1 MTVTGRTS
9 VLAEAL
15 GGASLLARGFVLVF
29 TRRRLF
35 LLGALPPLITSVIFL
50 ALLITEIGNLDRV
63 IPDYPTWVRVL
74 IGIGAVGGSMLI
86 MVLVFT
92 AVTLAIG
99 GPAYEKISDLVE
111 RELGNPP
118 REVEEPMVRSMGRSA
133 RQSIGLLVVSL
144 AGAIVFALLGLVPI
158 LGQTVIPVLS
168 AGFGSWMLIIEL
180 IATPFQRRGLL
191 RIADRRSAM
200 AGRRART
207 LGFAVP
213 TFLLMGIP
221 FISVLAF
228 PAAAAGATML
238 ARDLLRSDP

>member
-1 MTVTGRTS
+1 MTDRTS

-63 IPDYPTWVRVL
+63 IPHYPAWIRVL

-111 RELGNPP
+111 RELEP
-118 REVEEPMVRSMGRSA
+118 RRARLRNRWCGRCHGRSA
-133 RQSIGLLVVSL
+133 S
-144 AGAIVFALLGLVPI
+144 
-158 LGQTVIPVLS
+158 
-168 AGFGSWMLIIEL
+168 
-180 IATPFQRRGLL
+180 
-191 RIADRRSAM
+191 RSACCWPRSP
-200 AGRRART
+200 ARSPSRCSDWSRSWGR
-207 LGFAVP
+207 P
-213 TFLLMGIP
+213 
-221 FISVLAF
+221 
-228 PAAAAGATML
+228 
-238 ARDLLRSDP
+238 

>member
-1 MTVTGRTS
+1 
-9 VLAEAL
+9 
-15 GGASLLARGFVLVF
+15 
-29 TRRRLF
+29 
-35 LLGALPPLITSVIFL
+35 
-50 ALLITEIGNLDRV
+50 
-63 IPDYPTWVRVL
+63 
-74 IGIGAVGGSMLI
+74 
-86 MVLVFT
+86 
-92 AVTLAIG
+92 
-99 GPAYEKISDLVE
+99 
-111 RELGNPP
+111 
-118 REVEEPMVRSMGRSA
+118 MVRSVPRSI
-133 RQSIGLLVVSL
+133 RQSIGLLLASL
-144 AGAIVFALLGLVPI
+144 AGALAFALLGLVPI

-200 AGRRART
+200 ARRRART

-213 TFLLMGIP
+213 TFLLMAIP